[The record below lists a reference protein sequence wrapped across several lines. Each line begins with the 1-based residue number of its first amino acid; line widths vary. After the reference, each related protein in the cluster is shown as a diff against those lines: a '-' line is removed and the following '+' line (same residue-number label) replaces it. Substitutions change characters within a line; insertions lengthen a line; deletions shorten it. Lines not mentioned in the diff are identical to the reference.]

1 MKSLRRD
8 CSSHPHAANVSSKIF
23 VRTTKSG
30 KVQKIVRELY
40 LRQDIPCSSK
50 LCSFCLSYAP
60 TDANGHGERSQF
72 QQVSGYANQLSVTPF
87 VLSEGPAGSE
97 AFPKGHYLIPD
108 TNALLNG
115 MDLFEHTGAFY
126 DVIILQTVLEELKNQ
141 SLPLYNRLI
150 SLIRSEEKRYYLFF
164 NEFRL
169 ETHVR
174 RSPNESIN
182 DRNDRAVRRAARWY
196 SEHLSEVAKKGKK
209 DSTTPAIV
217 IITDDKD
224 NIRKAKEEGIAALS
238 LSDYVSG
245 LENADSLLDMVS
257 ESRSAHDARMQRGQL
272 IYSEYYSMSKLM
284 TGVRAGT
291 LHQGIFNVS
300 PYNYLEGS
308 VQVAAFDK
316 SLLILGRENSNRAIA
331 GDLVVVEVLPKDQW
345 KSPSTKIVDEEALT
359 KDESPESE
367 ETEAV
372 VTEKD
377 RRILQEEVRKVHG
390 ANPEGRPQPTARVVG
405 VIKRNWRQYVGNID
419 GGSFSTETSSGRRQQ
434 AVFVLPM
441 DKRIPKIK
449 IRTRQASELLG
460 QRILI
465 TIDAWDRDSRYPTG
479 HFVRSLGELETK
491 AAETEALLLEY
502 DVQYK
507 PFAQAILNCLPPE
520 GHGWKVPQSLD
531 DPLWKDRKDLREL
544 LVCSIDPPG
553 CQDIDDALHART
565 LANGNFEIGVH
576 IADVSHFVRPNN
588 AMDSEA
594 SMRGTTVYLVDK
606 RIDMLPMLLGTDLCS
621 LKPHVERF
629 AFSVIWEMTPNAEIV
644 SANFTKSVIF
654 SKEAFSYEQAQL
666 RIDDK
671 SKNDDLTQSMRTLLH
686 LSKILRQK
694 RMDAGALNLASPE
707 VRIETESELN
717 DPVADVKTKALLA
730 TNSLVEEFM
739 LLANT
744 TVASR
749 IYQAFPQTALLRRHA
764 TPPPQN
770 FQQLIAQLS
779 RKRGFTL
786 DVSSSLALANSLD
799 NCIDP
804 SNPFFNTL
812 IRILATRCMT
822 SAEYFCAGAHAESEF
837 RHYGLASSIYTHF
850 TSPIRRYADLVVH
863 RQLAAA
869 IGYEGPGA
877 SVGEG
882 LTTRSRLEDICKNIN
897 HRHRNAQ
904 FAGRASIEY
913 YVGQALKARGEMEA
927 AKSGNG
933 AAAGVDEEGYVMR
946 VFDNGVVVFVPRFGI
961 EGVVRLE
968 DFLLPGQNV
977 GEIGARGGRQIAA
990 RRESEFDP
998 EEYSLRVWEK
1008 HHEEENEGGKG
1019 KKGDV
1024 FVELFEKVKVNI
1036 SSVKEEGVRGAG
1048 KRRVRILILGK
1059 A

>member
-8 CSSHPHAANVSSKIF
+8 HSSHPLAGNVSSKVF
-23 VRTTKSG
+23 VRSTKSG

-50 LCSFCLSYAP
+50 LCAVCLSYAP
-60 TDANGHGERSQF
+60 TDANG
-72 QQVSGYANQLSVTPF
+72 NVTPF
-87 VLSEGPAGSE
+87 VLSERPAGTKT
-97 AFPKGHYLIPD
+97 FPRGHYLMPD

-115 MDLFEHTGAFY
+115 MDLFEQTGSFY

-174 RSPNESIN
+174 RGAEESIN
-182 DRNDRAVRRAARWY
+182 DRNDRAVRTAAKWY
-196 SEHLSEVAKKGKK
+196 SEHLRQVVKRSKKEQAA
-209 DSTTPAIV
+209 PAIV
-217 IITDDKD
+217 MITDDKD
-224 NIRKAKEEGIAALS
+224 NLRKAEQEGVTAMPLS
-238 LSDYVSG
+238 TYVSG
-245 LENADSLLDMVS
+245 LEDSDRLLDMIN
-257 ESRSAHDARMQRGQL
+257 EAKSAHDSKPGRGEMF
-272 IYSEYYSMSKLM
+272 YPEYYSMSKMM
-284 TGVRAGT
+284 TGLRAGT

-316 SLLILGRENSNRAIA
+316 SLLVLGRDNSNRAIA
-331 GDLVVVEVLPKDQW
+331 GDVVVVEVLPKDQW
-345 KSPSTKIVDEEALT
+345 KAPSTKIMDEETVT
-359 KDESPESE
+359 KDENAESE
-367 ETEAV
+367 EKEAV
-372 VTEKD
+372 VTEKE
-377 RRILQEEVRKVHG
+377 RRALHEEVKKAHG
-390 ANPEGRPQPTARVVG
+390 KSMEGRPQPTARVVG
-405 VIKRNWRQYVGNID
+405 IVKRNWRQYVGNID
-419 GGSFSTETSSGRRQQ
+419 KVSSVSQAAVGRRQQ
-434 AVFVLPM
+434 TVFVIPM
-441 DKRIPKIK
+441 DKRIPKIR
-449 IRTRQASELLG
+449 IRTRQANELFG

-465 TIDAWDRDSRYPTG
+465 TVDAWDRDSRYPTG

-491 AAETEALLLEY
+491 GAETEALLLEY

-507 PFAQAILNCLPPE
+507 PFPQIVLDCLPPE
-520 GHGWKVPQSLD
+520 GHNWKVPENMD
-531 DPLWKDRKDLREL
+531 DPGWHDRKDLRDL

-553 CQDIDDALHART
+553 CQDIDDALHARP
-565 LANGNFEIGVH
+565 LPNGNIEVGVH
-576 IADVSHFVRPNN
+576 IADVSHFVKPNTP
-588 AMDSEA
+588 MDTEA

-621 LKPHVERF
+621 LKPHVHRF
-629 AFSVIWEMTPNAEIV
+629 AFSTIWEMTPSAEVV
-644 SANFTKSVIF
+644 SSKSMKSVIF
-654 SKEAFSYEQAQL
+654 SREAFSYEQAQL

-671 SKNDDLTQSMRTLLH
+671 SKTDELTESMRTLLK
-686 LSKILRQK
+686 LSKLLRQK

-707 VRIETESELN
+707 VRIETDSELS
-717 DPVADVKTKALLA
+717 DPVADVKTKALLD

-739 LLANT
+739 LLANI
-744 TVASR
+744 TVASK
-749 IYQAFPQTALLRRHA
+749 IFQSFPQTALLRRHA
-764 TPPPQN
+764 TPPPSN
-770 FQQLIAQLS
+770 FEELIAQLS
-779 RKRGFTL
+779 KKRNMTL
-786 DVSSSLALANSLD
+786 DVSSSLALATSLD
-799 NCIDP
+799 HCVDP

-812 IRILATRCMT
+812 VRILATRCMT

-837 RHYGLASSIYTHF
+837 RHYGLASPIYTHF

-877 SVGEG
+877 SAAEG
-882 LTTRSRLEDICKNIN
+882 LATRSRLEDICKNIN

-913 YVGQALKARGEMEA
+913 YVGQALKARGEQEA
-927 AKSGNG
+927 SKLG
-933 AAAGVDEEGYVMR
+933 ADDGTNAGVDEEGYVMR

-968 DFLLPGQNV
+968 DFVIPGTERAHGKHV
-977 GEIGARGGRQIAA
+977 AA
-990 RRESEFDP
+990 RRESEFDT

-1008 HHEEENEGGKG
+1008 EGENGEGVAAAAGG
-1019 KKGDV
+1019 GAGSKKSVAVD
-1024 FVELFEKVKVNI
+1024 LFDKVKVNV
-1036 SSVKEEGVRGAG
+1036 SSVKEEGGRGAG
-1048 KRRVRILILGK
+1048 KRRVRVLILGK

>member
-1 MKSLRRD
+1 MKSLRRNP
-8 CSSHPHAANVSSKIF
+8 SSHPHAANVSSKVF
-23 VRTTKSG
+23 VRTTKRG

-50 LCSFCLSYAP
+50 LCSYCLSYAP
-60 TDANGHGERSQF
+60 TDAND
-72 QQVSGYANQLSVTPF
+72 NVTPF
-87 VLSEGPAGSE
+87 VLSERPAGTK
-97 AFPKGHYLIPD
+97 AFPRGHYLMPD

-115 MDLFEHTGAFY
+115 MDLFEQTSAFY
-126 DVIILQTVLEELKNQ
+126 DVIILQTVLEELRNQ
-141 SLPLYNRLI
+141 SPPLYNRLI

-174 RSPNESIN
+174 REPDESIN
-182 DRNDRAVRRAARWY
+182 DRNDRAVRTAAKWY
-196 SEHLSEVAKKGKK
+196 SEHLSEVLKKSKQ
-209 DSTTPAIV
+209 SYTVPAIV
-217 IITDDKD
+217 VITDDKD
-224 NIRKAKEEGIAALS
+224 NILKAKKEGVSALS

-245 LENADSLLDMVS
+245 LEDADRLLDMVTA
-257 ESRSAHDARMQRGQL
+257 SRSAHDAKAQRGQL
-272 IYSEYYSMSKLM
+272 IYPEYYSISKFM
-284 TGVRAGT
+284 TGLRAGT
-291 LHQGIFNVS
+291 LHQGTFNVS

-359 KDESPESE
+359 KDENPEFE
-367 ETEAV
+367 ENEAV
-372 VTEKD
+372 VTEKE
-377 RRILQEEVRKVHG
+377 RRALQEDVRKAHG
-390 ANPEGRPQPTARVVG
+390 TSAEGRAQPTARVVG

-419 GGSFSTETSSGRRQQ
+419 GGSFSAEASSGRRQQ
-434 AVFVLPM
+434 TVFVIPM
-441 DKRIPKIK
+441 DKRVPKIR

-465 TIDAWDRDSRYPTG
+465 TIDSWDRDSRYPTG
-479 HFVRSLGELETK
+479 HYVRSLGELETK

-507 PFAQAILNCLPPE
+507 PFSQAVLNCLPPE
-520 GHGWKVPQSLD
+520 GHDWKVPESLN
-531 DPLWKDRKDLREL
+531 DPLWKDRKDLRDL

-553 CQDIDDALHART
+553 CQDIDDALHARP
-565 LANGNFEIGVH
+565 LPNGNFEVGVH

-588 AMDSEA
+588 SMDTEA

-629 AFSVIWEMTPNAEIV
+629 AFSVIWEMTPDAEIV

-666 RIDDK
+666 RIDDQ
-671 SKNDDLTQSMRTLLH
+671 SKNDDLTQGMRTLLR
-686 LSKILRQK
+686 LSKTLRQK

-707 VRIETESELN
+707 VRIEAESELN
-717 DPVADVKTKALLA
+717 DPVADVKTKALLD

-739 LLANT
+739 LLANI

-770 FQQLIAQLS
+770 FEQLIAQLS
-779 RKRGFTL
+779 KKRGFSL
-786 DVSSSLALANSLD
+786 DVSSSLALATSLD
-799 NCIDP
+799 KCVDP

-822 SAEYFCAGAHAESEF
+822 SAEYFCAGAHAETEF
-837 RHYGLASSIYTHF
+837 RHYGLASPIYTHF

-927 AKSGNG
+927 TKSGSETG

-968 DFLLPGQNV
+968 DFLLPGQKAEEL
-977 GEIGARGGRQIAA
+977 GTTGGKQIAGM
-990 RRESEFDP
+990 RESEFDP
-998 EEYSLRVWEK
+998 DEYALRVRER
-1008 HHEEENEGGKG
+1008 HQEREGGKAA
-1019 KKGDV
+1019 KASV
-1024 FVELFEKVKVNI
+1024 FVELFEKVKVNV

-1048 KRRVRILILGK
+1048 KRRVRILVLGK